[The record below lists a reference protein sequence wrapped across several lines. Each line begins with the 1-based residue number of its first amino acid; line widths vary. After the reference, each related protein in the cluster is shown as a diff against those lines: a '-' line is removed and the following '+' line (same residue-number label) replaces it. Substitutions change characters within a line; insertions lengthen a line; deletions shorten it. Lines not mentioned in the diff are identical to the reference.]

1 MTASKTL
8 KNAGWLIG
16 CRIIQSILSFVVSSL
31 TARYLGPSNFG
42 TINYAISLAAFFA
55 PLVSLGL
62 NSTLVQEVVAKPDKE
77 GESIGTALGLNV
89 ASAIFC
95 IIGLNSFVAVSSA
108 GETETILVCS
118 LYSVTLLAQGM
129 EIIQYWFQAKLLS
142 KYTAVIG
149 IIAYTF
155 VSAYK
160 ICLLITDKSVY
171 WFAISNALDYSII
184 AISLILVYRKVG
196 TQKLRFSMER
206 AKQMLSISK
215 HYIVSNMM
223 VTVFGQIANIFL
235 RHMIDDTA
243 VGFYSAAISCA
254 MITNFVFAAV
264 IDSARPS
271 ILQARKEDFFVF
283 ERNIKRLYSVVI
295 YLALAQSVVICL
307 LSKVIVNIVYGANFS
322 PTAAILRI
330 LIWYTPFS
338 YIGPVRDIWILA
350 EGKQSIMWIINSMG
364 AIISIVFNMFFI
376 SFWGING
383 AAIACLMTQLFTNV
397 ILGCIL
403 PPIRHNNELILSS
416 LNPKYI
422 ISLMKR

>member
-1 MTASKTL
+1 
-8 KNAGWLIG
+8 
-16 CRIIQSILSFVVSSL
+16 
-31 TARYLGPSNFG
+31 
-42 TINYAISLAAFFA
+42 
-55 PLVSLGL
+55 
-62 NSTLVQEVVAKPDKE
+62 
-77 GESIGTALGLNV
+77 
-89 ASAIFC
+89 
-95 IIGLNSFVAVSSA
+95 
-108 GETETILVCS
+108 
-118 LYSVTLLAQGM
+118 
-129 EIIQYWFQAKLLS
+129 
-142 KYTAVIG
+142 
-149 IIAYTF
+149 
-155 VSAYK
+155 
-160 ICLLITDKSVY
+160 
-171 WFAISNALDYSII
+171 
-184 AISLILVYRKVG
+184 
-196 TQKLRFSMER
+196 
-206 AKQMLSISK
+206 MLSISK